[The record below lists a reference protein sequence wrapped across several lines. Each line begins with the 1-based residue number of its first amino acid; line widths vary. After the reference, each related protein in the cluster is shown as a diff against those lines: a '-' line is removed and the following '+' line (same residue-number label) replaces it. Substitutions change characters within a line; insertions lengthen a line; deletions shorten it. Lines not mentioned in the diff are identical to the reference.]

1 MSVKD
6 MNDSD
11 FMNQDV
17 KAASVQD
24 AEIVMERTPEIVAA
38 EIRQIADQ
46 TRKMVLNSSIEIGK
60 RLCEAKEMVPHGE
73 WSNWLERSV
82 NFKQSTANNLMKI
95 YTEYGDIQGELW
107 GASAKSQT
115 FGNLSYS
122 QAVALLAVPAEE
134 REEFV
139 KENHVE
145 DMSTRELQ
153 EAIKARDE
161 ALAAKEAAEQDAMA
175 ADKAKLDAEE
185 KLKTEKAAAE
195 DRVRAAQRQAES
207 VMEELD
213 KLKDEVKNSKDKK
226 ELEKLKSQLKDAK
239 DKLKAHENLHSMKM
253 EEVVVV
259 QKQNREEIN
268 RLKAELAA
276 AETKEPEPSEEMQAE
291 IERLKEQLK
300 KAELLGAERLA
311 VDEETARFKVLFQT
325 VQNNFSDLMDAMYS
339 MRNEEKRGKGKAA
352 VRALFERLTKEL
364 DKE

>member
-1 MSVKD
+1 MSVMDISKTD
-6 MNDSD
+6 KAELMAETEMNA
-11 FMNQDV
+11 V
-17 KAASVQD
+17 E
-24 AEIVMERTPEIVAA
+24 AEFTDRTPEIVAA

-73 WSNWLERSV
+73 WAAWLEKNVDFS
-82 NFKQSTANNLMKI
+82 QSSANNFMKI

-161 ALAAKEAAEQDAMA
+161 AVKER
-175 ADKAKLDAEE
+175 DKA
-185 KLKTEKAAAE
+185 
-195 DRVRAAQRQAES
+195 R
-207 VMEELD
+207 EELD
-213 KLKDEVKNSKDKK
+213 EAIKNREKVIDSYIKEEENKITKLQKDIELANKKLKIEQEGHNAMMESAKK
-226 ELEKLKSQLKDAK
+226 EKEDQLA
-239 DKLKAHENLHSMKM
+239 
-253 EEVVVV
+253 
-259 QKQNREEIN
+259 EIE

-276 AETKEPEPSEEMQAE
+276 AEAKEPEPTEEMQAE
-291 IERLKEQLK
+291 IERLKEKLK
-300 KAELLGAERLA
+300 KAEQLGVERLA
-311 VDEETARFKVLFQT
+311 ADEETARFKVLFQT

-364 DKE
+364 DEE

>member
-1 MSVKD
+1 MSVMDISKTD
-6 MNDSD
+6 KAELMAEAEMNA
-11 FMNQDV
+11 V
-17 KAASVQD
+17 E
-24 AEIVMERTPEIVAA
+24 AEFEERTPEIVAA

-73 WSNWLERSV
+73 WAAWLEKNVDFS
-82 NFKQSTANNLMKI
+82 QSSANNFMKI

-161 ALAAKEAAEQDAMA
+161 AVKER
-175 ADKAKLDAEE
+175 DKA
-185 KLKTEKAAAE
+185 
-195 DRVRAAQRQAES
+195 R
-207 VMEELD
+207 EELD
-213 KLKDEVKNSKDKK
+213 EAIKNRETEIDKIIKKDLKENIKLQKDLDFANKK
-226 ELEKLKSQLKDAK
+226 LELEKKQHDTLMKAAEKNKEDQLA
-239 DKLKAHENLHSMKM
+239 
-253 EEVVVV
+253 
-259 QKQNREEIN
+259 EIE

-276 AETKEPEPSEEMQAE
+276 AEAKEPEPTEEMQAE
-291 IERLKEQLK
+291 IERLKEKLK
-300 KAELLGAERLA
+300 KAEQLGVERLA
-311 VDEETARFKVLFQT
+311 ADEETARFKVLFQT

-364 DKE
+364 DEE

>member
-1 MSVKD
+1 MSVMDISKTD
-6 MNDSD
+6 KAELMAEAEMNA
-11 FMNQDV
+11 V
-17 KAASVQD
+17 E
-24 AEIVMERTPEIVAA
+24 AEFMERTPEIVAA

-73 WSNWLERSV
+73 WAAWLEKNVDFS
-82 NFKQSTANNLMKI
+82 QSSANNFMKI

-161 ALAAKEAAEQDAMA
+161 A
-175 ADKAKLDAEE
+175 EE
-185 KLKTEKAAAE
+185 KLQKEKAAADE
-195 DRVRAAQRQAES
+195 RVRAAQRQAES

-226 ELEKLKSQLKDAK
+226 ELEKLKTQLKDTK

-253 EEVVVV
+253 KEVVIV
-259 QKQNREEIN
+259 QNQNREEIN

-276 AETKEPEPSEEMQAE
+276 AEAKEPEPSEEMQAE

-300 KAELLGAERLA
+300 KAELLGVERLA
-311 VDEETARFKVLFQT
+311 ADEETARFKVLFQT

-352 VRALFERLTKEL
+352 VRALLERLMKEL
-364 DKE
+364 DAE

>member
-1 MSVKD
+1 MSVMD
-6 MNDSD
+6 MNDSK
-11 FMNQDV
+11 FMDREHTP
-17 KAASVQD
+17 APVQD
-24 AEIVMERTPEIVAA
+24 AEIVTERTPEIVAA

-73 WSNWLERSV
+73 WAAWLEKNVDFS
-82 NFKQSTANNLMKI
+82 QSSANNFMKI

-161 ALAAKEAAEQDAMA
+161 AVKER
-175 ADKAKLDAEE
+175 DKA
-185 KLKTEKAAAE
+185 
-195 DRVRAAQRQAES
+195 R
-207 VMEELD
+207 EELD
-213 KLKDEVKNSKDKK
+213 EAIKNRETEMDKIIKKDLKENIKLQKDLDFANKK
-226 ELEKLKSQLKDAK
+226 LELEKKQHDTLMKAAEKNKEDQLA
-239 DKLKAHENLHSMKM
+239 
-253 EEVVVV
+253 
-259 QKQNREEIN
+259 EIE

-276 AETKEPEPSEEMQAE
+276 AEAKEPEPTEEMQAE
-291 IERLKEQLK
+291 I
-300 KAELLGAERLA
+300 
-311 VDEETARFKVLFQT
+311 
-325 VQNNFSDLMDAMYS
+325 DAG
-339 MRNEEKRGKGKAA
+339 R
-352 VRALFERLTKEL
+352 
-364 DKE
+364 D

>member
-1 MSVKD
+1 MSIMDISKTD
-6 MNDSD
+6 KAELMAETEMNA
-11 FMNQDV
+11 V
-17 KAASVQD
+17 E
-24 AEIVMERTPEIVAA
+24 AEFEERTPEIVAA

-73 WSNWLERSV
+73 WGSWLEKEV
-82 NFKQSTANNLMKI
+82 NFKQSTANNLMRI

-161 ALAAKEAAEQDAMA
+161 AVKER
-175 ADKAKLDAEE
+175 DKA
-185 KLKTEKAAAE
+185 
-195 DRVRAAQRQAES
+195 R
-207 VMEELD
+207 EELD
-213 KLKDEVKNSKDKK
+213 EAIKNRETEIDKIIKKDLKENIKLQKDLDFANKK
-226 ELEKLKSQLKDAK
+226 LELEKKQHDTLMKAAEKNKEDQLA
-239 DKLKAHENLHSMKM
+239 
-253 EEVVVV
+253 
-259 QKQNREEIN
+259 EIE

-276 AETKEPEPSEEMQAE
+276 AEAKEPEPTEEMQAE
-291 IERLKEQLK
+291 IERLKEKLK
-300 KAELLGAERLA
+300 KAEQLGVERLA
-311 VDEETARFKVLFQT
+311 ADEETARFKVLFQT

-364 DKE
+364 DEE

>member
-1 MSVKD
+1 MSVMDISKTD
-6 MNDSD
+6 KAELMAEAEMNA
-11 FMNQDV
+11 V
-17 KAASVQD
+17 E
-24 AEIVMERTPEIVAA
+24 AEFEERTPEIVAA

-73 WSNWLERSV
+73 WAAWLEKNVDFS
-82 NFKQSTANNLMKI
+82 QSSANNFMKI

-161 ALAAKEAAEQDAMA
+161 AVKER
-175 ADKAKLDAEE
+175 DKAREELQEAVNNREKVIDSYIKEEENKIIKLQKDIELANT
-185 KLKTEKAAAE
+185 KLKIEQEGHNAMMDLA
-195 DRVRAAQRQAES
+195 
-207 VMEELD
+207 
-213 KLKDEVKNSKDKK
+213 KK
-226 ELEKLKSQLKDAK
+226 EKEDQLA
-239 DKLKAHENLHSMKM
+239 
-253 EEVVVV
+253 
-259 QKQNREEIN
+259 EIE

-291 IERLKEQLK
+291 IERLKEKLK
-300 KAELLGAERLA
+300 KAEQLGAERLA
-311 VDEETARFKVLFQT
+311 GDEELARFKVLFQT
-325 VQNNFSDLMDAMYS
+325 AQNNFSDLIDAMYS
-339 MRNEEKRGKGKAA
+339 IRNEDKKAKGKAA
-352 VRALFERLTKEL
+352 IRALFERLTKEL
-364 DKE
+364 DTE

>member
-1 MSVKD
+1 
-6 MNDSD
+6 MNVMDISKTD
-11 FMNQDV
+11 
-17 KAASVQD
+17 KAALM
-24 AEIVMERTPEIVAA
+24 AEAELNAVEAEFEERTPEIVAA

-73 WSNWLERSV
+73 WAAWLEKNVDFS
-82 NFKQSTANNLMKI
+82 QSSANNFMKI

-161 ALAAKEAAEQDAMA
+161 AIKER
-175 ADKAKLDAEE
+175 DKA
-185 KLKTEKAAAE
+185 
-195 DRVRAAQRQAES
+195 R
-207 VMEELD
+207 EELD
-213 KLKDEVKNSKDKK
+213 EAIKNRETEIDKIIKKDLKENIKLQKDLDFANKK
-226 ELEKLKSQLKDAK
+226 LELEKKQHDTL
-239 DKLKAHENLHSMKM
+239 MK
-253 EEVVVV
+253 
-259 QKQNREEIN
+259 
-268 RLKAELAA
+268 A
-276 AETKEPEPSEEMQAE
+276 AEKNKEDQLAE
-291 IERLKEQLK
+291 IERLKEELAAAEERQDVTLADTAEIARLKDQLK

-311 VDEETARFKVLFQT
+311 ADEETARFKVLFQT

-352 VRALFERLTKEL
+352 VRALLERLMKEL
-364 DKE
+364 DAE

>member
-1 MSVKD
+1 MSVVDISKRSPEELKR
-6 MNDSD
+6 MQFEANES
-11 FMNQDV
+11 
-17 KAASVQD
+17 AIQD
-24 AEIVMERTPEIVAA
+24 AEFTVRTPEIVAA

-73 WSNWLERSV
+73 WAAWLEKNVDFS
-82 NFKQSTANNLMKI
+82 QSSANNFMKI

-145 DMSTRELQ
+145 DMSTREMQ

-161 ALAAKEAAEQDAMA
+161 ALAAV
-175 ADKAKLDAEE
+175 
-185 KLKTEKAAAE
+185 EKAE
-195 DRVRAAQRQAES
+195 KKLQKD
-207 VMEELD
+207 LD
-213 KLKDEVKNSKDKK
+213 FANKKL
-226 ELEKLKSQLKDAK
+226 ELEKKQHDTLMKAAEKNKEDQLA
-239 DKLKAHENLHSMKM
+239 
-253 EEVVVV
+253 
-259 QKQNREEIN
+259 EIE

-276 AETKEPEPSEEMQAE
+276 AEERPDVTLADAAE
-291 IERLKEQLK
+291 IARLKDQLK

-311 VDEETARFKVLFQT
+311 ADEETARFKVLFQT

-339 MRNEEKRGKGKAA
+339 MRNEEKRGNGKAA

-364 DKE
+364 DEE

>member
-1 MSVKD
+1 MSVMDISKTD
-6 MNDSD
+6 KAELMAEAEMNA
-11 FMNQDV
+11 V
-17 KAASVQD
+17 E
-24 AEIVMERTPEIVAA
+24 AEFEERTPEIVAA

-73 WSNWLERSV
+73 WAAWLEKNVDFS
-82 NFKQSTANNLMKI
+82 QSSANNFMKI

-161 ALAAKEAAEQDAMA
+161 AVKER
-175 ADKAKLDAEE
+175 DKA
-185 KLKTEKAAAE
+185 
-195 DRVRAAQRQAES
+195 R
-207 VMEELD
+207 EELEEEIKSRETEID
-213 KLKDEVKNSKDKK
+213 KIIKKDLKENIKLQKDLDFANKK
-226 ELEKLKSQLKDAK
+226 LELEKKQHDTLMKAAEKNKEDQLA
-239 DKLKAHENLHSMKM
+239 
-253 EEVVVV
+253 
-259 QKQNREEIN
+259 EIE
-268 RLKAELAA
+268 RLKAELATAEERKDVTLADA
-276 AETKEPEPSEEMQAE
+276 AEIARLKDQLRKAE
-291 IERLKEQLK
+291 QLGIERL
-300 KAELLGAERLA
+300 AA
-311 VDEETARFKVLFQT
+311 DEETARFKVLFQT

-339 MRNEEKRGKGKAA
+339 MRNEEKRRKGKAA
-352 VRALFERLTKEL
+352 VSALLERLMKEL
-364 DKE
+364 DAE

>member
-1 MSVKD
+1 MSVMDISKTD
-6 MNDSD
+6 KAELMAEAEMNA
-11 FMNQDV
+11 V
-17 KAASVQD
+17 E
-24 AEIVMERTPEIVAA
+24 AEFEERTPEIVAA

-73 WSNWLERSV
+73 WAAWLEKNVDFS
-82 NFKQSTANNLMKI
+82 QSSANNFMKI

-161 ALAAKEAAEQDAMA
+161 AVKER
-175 ADKAKLDAEE
+175 DKAREELQEAVNNREKVIDSYIKEE
-185 KLKTEKAAAE
+185 KNKIIKLQKDIELANTKLKIEQEGHNAMMDLAKKEKEDQLAE
-195 DRVRAAQRQAES
+195 IERLK
-207 VMEELD
+207 EELD
-213 KLKDEVKNSKDKK
+213 
-226 ELEKLKSQLKDAK
+226 
-239 DKLKAHENLHSMKM
+239 
-253 EEVVVV
+253 
-259 QKQNREEIN
+259 
-268 RLKAELAA
+268 A
-276 AETKEPEPSEEMQAE
+276 AEAREPEPSEEMKAE
-291 IERLKEQLK
+291 IDRLKAQLK

-311 VDEETARFKVLFQT
+311 ADEETARFKVLFQT

-352 VRALFERLTKEL
+352 IRALFERLTKEL
-364 DKE
+364 DTE

>member
-1 MSVKD
+1 MSVVDISKRSPEELKRTQFED
-6 MNDSD
+6 NES
-11 FMNQDV
+11 
-17 KAASVQD
+17 AIQD
-24 AEIVMERTPEIVAA
+24 AEFTVRTPEIVAA

-73 WSNWLERSV
+73 WAAWLEKNVDFS
-82 NFKQSTANNLMKI
+82 QSSANNFMKI

-161 ALAAKEAAEQDAMA
+161 ALAVA
-175 ADKAKLDAEE
+175 
-185 KLKTEKAAAE
+185 EKAE
-195 DRVRAAQRQAES
+195 KKEKKMQKD
-207 VMEELD
+207 LD
-213 KLKDEVKNSKDKK
+213 FANKKL
-226 ELEKLKSQLKDAK
+226 ELEKKQHDTLMKAAEKNKEDQLA
-239 DKLKAHENLHSMKM
+239 
-253 EEVVVV
+253 
-259 QKQNREEIN
+259 EIE

-276 AETKEPEPSEEMQAE
+276 AEAKEPEPSEEMQAE
-291 IERLKEQLK
+291 IERLKEKLK
-300 KAELLGAERLA
+300 KAEQLGAERLA
-311 VDEETARFKVLFQT
+311 GDEELARFKVLFQT
-325 VQNNFSDLMDAMYS
+325 AQNNFSDLIDAMYS
-339 MRNEEKRGKGKAA
+339 IRNEDKKAKGKAA
-352 VRALFERLTKEL
+352 IRALFERLTKEL

>member
-1 MSVKD
+1 MSVMDISKTD
-6 MNDSD
+6 KAELMAEAEMNA
-11 FMNQDV
+11 V
-17 KAASVQD
+17 E
-24 AEIVMERTPEIVAA
+24 AELEERTPEIVAA

-73 WSNWLERSV
+73 WAAWLEKNVDFS
-82 NFKQSTANNLMKI
+82 QSSANNFMKI

-139 KENHVE
+139 EKNDVGS
-145 DMSTRELQ
+145 MSTRELQ

-161 ALAAKEAAEQDAMA
+161 ALAAVEKAEKKE
-175 ADKAKLDAEE
+175 KKLQKDLDFANK
-185 KLKTEKAAAE
+185 KLKMEQEDHEKMQKAAE
-195 DRVRAAQRQAES
+195 DAANETQAKI
-207 VMEELD
+207 EELR
-213 KLKDEVKNSKDKK
+213 
-226 ELEKLKSQLKDAK
+226 EK
-239 DKLKAHENLHSMKM
+239 
-253 EEVVVV
+253 
-259 QKQNREEIN
+259 
-268 RLKAELAA
+268 LAA
-276 AETKEPEPSEEMQAE
+276 AEAKEPEPSEEMQAE

-311 VDEETARFKVLFQT
+311 ADEETARFKVLFQT

-352 VRALFERLTKEL
+352 VRALLERLMKEL
-364 DKE
+364 DAE

>member
-1 MSVKD
+1 MSVMDISKTD
-6 MNDSD
+6 KAELMAEAEMNA
-11 FMNQDV
+11 V
-17 KAASVQD
+17 E
-24 AEIVMERTPEIVAA
+24 AEFEERTPEIVAA

-73 WSNWLERSV
+73 WAAWLEKNVDFS
-82 NFKQSTANNLMKI
+82 QSSANNFMKI

-161 ALAAKEAAEQDAMA
+161 ALAAVEKAEKKE
-175 ADKAKLDAEE
+175 KKLQKDLDFANK
-185 KLKTEKAAAE
+185 KLKMEQEDHEKMQKAAE
-195 DRVRAAQRQAES
+195 DAANETQAKI
-207 VMEELD
+207 EELR
-213 KLKDEVKNSKDKK
+213 
-226 ELEKLKSQLKDAK
+226 EK
-239 DKLKAHENLHSMKM
+239 
-253 EEVVVV
+253 
-259 QKQNREEIN
+259 
-268 RLKAELAA
+268 LAA
-276 AETKEPEPSEEMQAE
+276 AEAKEPEPSEEMQAE
-291 IERLKEQLK
+291 IKRLKEQLK

-311 VDEETARFKVLFQT
+311 ADEETARFKVLFQT

-352 VRALFERLTKEL
+352 VRALLERLMKEL
-364 DKE
+364 DAE